1 MSFLTNLFKNNPSS
15 KQSDLDKSLINAL
28 ILNKKDQAI
37 DAIEKGANSNSF
49 SDQYLP
55 AIYIAANRDQYELV
69 KLLIDK
75 GADVNKKGSS
85 KKLNIKD
92 GFALLTSSARGN
104 LDITRLLIEN
114 NAKIDQTDNSGLTS
128 LMSASFRGKDVIVEY
143 LIKKGAS
150 IEQKDNFGY
159 TALMFAANAGKIDCV
174 DLLIRNGANVQ
185 TKDKD
190 DSTAIMFAAQHG
202 FNNVVTLLLKNGADK
217 YEKGKH
223 GLNALDFAKQN
234 NLETTI
240 KILEQK

>member
-28 ILNKKDQAI
+28 ILNNREQAI
-37 DAIEKGANSNSF
+37 EALEKGANPNSF

-75 GADVNKKGSS
+75 GANINKKGSS
-85 KKLNIKD
+85 KKMNIKD

-114 NAKIDQTDNSGLTS
+114 NAEIDQTENTGLTS
-128 LMSASFRGKDVIVEY
+128 LMSASFRGKDLIVEY

-150 IEQKDNFGY
+150 IEQKDNFGN
-159 TALMFAANAGKIDCV
+159 TALMFAANAGKINCV
-174 DLLIRNGANVQ
+174 DILIRNGANVDAN
-185 TKDKD
+185 DKD
-190 DSTAIMFAAQHG
+190 DSTPIMFASQHG
-202 FNNVVTLLLKNGADK
+202 FNDVVTLLLKNGADK
-217 YEKGKH
+217 FKKGKH
-223 GLNALDFAKQN
+223 GLSAIEFAKQN
-234 NLETTI
+234 NLEDTI

>member
-37 DAIEKGANSNSF
+37 GAIEKGANPNSF

-202 FNNVVTLLLKNGADK
+202 FDNVVTLLLKNGTDK

-223 GLNALDFAKQN
+223 GLNALDFAEQN